1 MNLFEKACRQALLDL
16 YFDLAACNNLIKK
29 YPDWDWLVV
38 KKAELEA
45 KEREL
50 VKELSWTKHR
60 RARETLE
67 TAKLLVYK
75 EVIGVTIKW

>member
-29 YPDWDWLVV
+29 RPDWKWLVD

-50 VKELSWTKHR
+50 SN
-60 RARETLE
+60 AIS
-67 TAKLLVYK
+67 KL
-75 EVIGVTIKW
+75 

>member
-1 MNLFEKACRQALLDL
+1 MNLYKKACRQALLDL

-29 YPDWDWLVV
+29 RPDWTWLKD

-50 VKELSWTKHR
+50 LKELAWPTFRQAMTITR
-60 RARETLE
+60 R
-67 TAKLLVYK
+67 K
-75 EVIGVTIKW
+75 EI

>member
-29 YPDWDWLVV
+29 RPDWDWLKV

-45 KEREL
+45 KEAEL
-50 VKELSWTKHR
+50 VEAISLD
-60 RARETLE
+60 
-67 TAKLLVYK
+67 
-75 EVIGVTIKW
+75 